1 MIKVAL
7 DAMGGD
13 NAPKAVIEGA
23 IQAAKDNQGKYGIL
37 LAGPEA
43 TVVRENAEVA
53 HA

>member
-13 NAPKAVIEGA
+13 YAPKAVIEGA
-23 IQAAKDNQGKYGIL
+23 IQAAKDAQGKYTIL

-43 TVVRENAEVA
+43 VIREQLDRLRL
-53 HA
+53 